1 MRINTSTES
10 GVNAVLIRRKWNFGV
25 TSVTL
30 KILKNKLREGA
41 SICQDADHWGK
52 LTFCH
57 SHACRKWD
65 FGVTSVT
72 LKVVSFLR
80 LFLGEIASGVSGK
93 VGFGVSVKG
102 DP

>member
-1 MRINTSTES
+1 MALGSAEE
-10 GVNAVLIRRKWNFGV
+10 GD
-25 TSVTL
+25 
-30 KILKNKLREGA
+30 KL
-41 SICQDADHWGK
+41 
-52 LTFCH
+52 L
-57 SHACRKWD
+57 
-65 FGVTSVT
+65 

>member
-1 MRINTSTES
+1 MGKGSDN
-10 GVNAVLIRRKWNFGV
+10 
-25 TSVTL
+25 L

-41 SICQDADHWGK
+41 SICQDADHRAK

-57 SHACRKWD
+57 SHAFRKWD

-72 LKVVSFLR
+72 LKVVR
-80 LFLGEIASGVSGK
+80 LFLGEIGEIASGVSGK

-102 DP
+102 GP

>member
-1 MRINTSTES
+1 MGKGSDN
-10 GVNAVLIRRKWNFGV
+10 
-25 TSVTL
+25 L

-41 SICQDADHWGK
+41 SICQDADHRAK

-57 SHACRKWD
+57 SHAFRKWD

-102 DP
+102 DPLILGL

>member
-1 MRINTSTES
+1 MGKGADNL
-10 GVNAVLIRRKWNFGV
+10 VV
-25 TSVTL
+25 
-30 KILKNKLREGA
+30 LKNMLRERL
-41 SICQDADHWGK
+41 SICQDADHRAK

-57 SHACRKWD
+57 SHAFRKWD

-72 LKVVSFLR
+72 LKVVR

>member
-1 MRINTSTES
+1 MFCS
-10 GVNAVLIRRKWNFGV
+10 VLIN
-25 TSVTL
+25 
-30 KILKNKLREGA
+30 ILKNKLREGA
-41 SICQDADHWGK
+41 SICQDADHRAK

-57 SHACRKWD
+57 SHAFRKWD

-72 LKVVSFLR
+72 LKVVR

>member
-1 MRINTSTES
+1 MGKGSDN
-10 GVNAVLIRRKWNFGV
+10 
-25 TSVTL
+25 L

-41 SICQDADHWGK
+41 SICQDADHRAK
-52 LTFCH
+52 LIFCH

-72 LKVVSFLR
+72 LKVVR

>member
-1 MRINTSTES
+1 MGKGSDN
-10 GVNAVLIRRKWNFGV
+10 
-25 TSVTL
+25 L

-93 VGFGVSVKG
+93 VSQTPTPNSAGIGHKPQTPTSIPKG
-102 DP
+102 